1 MDFLSQIMPWLV
13 GIVVIFVALA
23 LLCGPM
29 RWLGRILV
37 RTVVGII
44 LLFATSSIGGLIGI
58 HLGVN
63 MINALVVGIL
73 GVPGFGLLLLFNWTL

>member
-1 MDFLSQIMPWLV
+1 MDVLSQIMPWLV
-13 GIVVIFVALA
+13 GIVVVIVVIA

-37 RTVVGII
+37 RTVVGIFV
-44 LLFATSSIGGLIGI
+44 LFGVSNLGGLIGI

-63 MINALVVGIL
+63 MINALVVGVL